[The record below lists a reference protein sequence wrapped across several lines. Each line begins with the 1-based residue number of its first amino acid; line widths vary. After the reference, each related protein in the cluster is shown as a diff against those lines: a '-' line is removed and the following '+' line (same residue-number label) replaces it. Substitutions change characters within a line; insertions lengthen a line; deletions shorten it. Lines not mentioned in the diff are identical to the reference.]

1 MSVSIS
7 DKARSKCVKE
17 LHDVMTKLNASEL
30 NHVTELLL
38 PSPCD
43 VRLVHLYTGVLDMNL
58 AHVCANRTPTKRV
71 RKIET

>member
-1 MSVSIS
+1 M
-7 DKARSKCVKE
+7 K
-17 LHDVMTKLNASEL
+17 KLNASEL

-58 AHVCANRTPTKRV
+58 AHVCAYRTPTKRV
-71 RKIET
+71 KKIETL